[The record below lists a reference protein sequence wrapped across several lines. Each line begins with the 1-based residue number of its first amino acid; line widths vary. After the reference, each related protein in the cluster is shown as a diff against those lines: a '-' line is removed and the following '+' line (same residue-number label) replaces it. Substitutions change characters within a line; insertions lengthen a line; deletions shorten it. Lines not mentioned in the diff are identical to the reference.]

1 MGGCTITAN
10 GSLSEQKAKVT
21 KKRRRD
27 DDLNELLPTGPD
39 GVGKA
44 GGNFEFNE
52 VLDEEVNSRYFLQ
65 LFS

>member
-1 MGGCTITAN
+1 M
-10 GSLSEQKAKVT
+10 T

-27 DDLNELLPTGPD
+27 DDLNELLPSGPD

-52 VLDEEVNSRYFLQ
+52 VLDEEVYSGYFLQ